1 MCDPVR
7 LQVQAQSQVSALISS
22 AHWQGLD
29 VLPGEAL
36 QGQAGTGPLRNPNSV
51 PYPARILGSLGH

>member
-7 LQVQAQSQVSALISS
+7 PQVQAQSQVSALVGS
-22 AHWQGLD
+22 AHRLD

-36 QGQAGTGPLRNPNSV
+36 RGQAGTGPPRNPNSV